1 VNLTALDWNTASL
14 WLAVILA
21 GLYHGV
27 NPGMGWP
34 LAVSAGMFGKGL
46 RSLWPALAALALGHL
61 AAMTVI
67 LLPFS
72 ALASLVLIEREI
84 RLGAGALV
92 AGFGLFLLIR
102 NRHPRFLARI
112 APSRV
117 ALWSFLAAL
126 THGAALMLVPLYL
139 GICRAEQLDAGHRAA
154 FELMAGRAGL
164 ALAVAIV
171 HTLAMAAAGS
181 ALAVLSLLWFGPGF
195 VRSSWFNLERLWS
208 ASLVLVGVAGV
219 LTAMTGH

>member
-1 VNLTALDWNTASL
+1 MASL
-14 WLAVILA
+14 WLAVVLA

-34 LAVSAGMFGKGL
+34 LAVSAGLFGSGL
-46 RSLWPALAALALGHL
+46 RSLWPALMALTLGHL
-61 AAMTVI
+61 AAMTII

-72 ALASLVLIEREI
+72 ALASLALFEREI
-84 RLGAGALV
+84 RLGAGTLV
-92 AGFGLFLLIR
+92 AGYGLFLLIR

-126 THGAALMLVPLYL
+126 AHGAALMLVPLYL
-139 GICRAEQLDAGHRAA
+139 GICSAQNLDVGHRAA

-164 ALAVAIV
+164 ALIVAIV
-171 HTLAMAAAGS
+171 HTAAMAAAGG
-181 ALAVLSLLWFGPGF
+181 ALAVLSLLWLGPGF

-208 ASLVLVGVAGV
+208 ASLVLVGSAGV